1 MVNNM
6 ENLVSKCVPCIC
18 EYPLCNIIQ
27 YLNDDEK
34 TVAYNLYYTP
44 DTKDNEPESFFRR
57 LYNIFTKKTFNF
69 CFDTLF
75 NKKDSLDIT
84 TFDPNVTIGNFG
96 ENSDEIFVINDIYY
110 VNKSDL
116 TKLDKFNYLYNGSM
130 SLKLIRHMDLEGNI
144 ISDYTE

>member
-1 MVNNM
+1 M
-6 ENLVSKCVPCIC
+6 
-18 EYPLCNIIQ
+18 
-27 YLNDDEK
+27 
-34 TVAYNLYYTP
+34 
-44 DTKDNEPESFFRR
+44 
-57 LYNIFTKKTFNF
+57 
-69 CFDTLF
+69 F